1 MLKSR
6 NWRIFVIYLICRTDF
21 GMIGCENHSNAK
33 TELAFD
39 RKYRG
44 HVHLAE
50 LVFQSKQTT
59 YCFDFCW
66 LYFNFKIILMT
77 KKCSSLFLLFIK
89 SGYFFDEYL
98 QYITLNNQSV
108 EFTKMDQTNLLK
120 VCLDLEWVFWLLT
133 KNCLTKNYYFP
144 ILFDSKIMIASFWD
158 LYTHARW

>member
-66 LYFNFKIILMT
+66 LYFNFKIYWWPKNVLLSFCYSSKVDIFSMNICSILRLT
-77 KKCSSLFLLFIK
+77 TNRLNSQKWIKQIYWKYALTTHKKLFDKKLLFSHFI
-89 SGYFFDEYL
+89 
-98 QYITLNNQSV
+98 
-108 EFTKMDQTNLLK
+108 
-120 VCLDLEWVFWLLT
+120 W
-133 KNCLTKNYYFP
+133 
-144 ILFDSKIMIASFWD
+144 
-158 LYTHARW
+158 